1 MARRNI
7 FDRDTR
13 AGDYSDT
20 LGNFL
25 ENIPSIYGQLAKEK
39 RLEKQYVDEK
49 NFRTTQY
56 NNQILQQSKN
66 NTSQE
71 ERDQLNKEKFN
82 AQKKNSE
89 FNKQFEILKLSYEQT
104 GNYEPIAQLHQQYF
118 PNTFNAEQ
126 ANKFKAGFDI
136 SKDFDADIRDW
147 NSLPENKQYSKS
159 DELNELIDTS
169 ARLSRIGNP
178 RNQARYSAINKNLV
192 NKKKEYVANSGSLIR
207 DTDLW
212 SGMNGQAASKI
223 VKTNEKQI
231 LALEKQA
238 NVIQSEVDKILPS
251 GPNNTY
257 NERDE
262 KRITIFKSRLEEKR
276 KQVADLSAKNIE
288 VSNTFRYPKFI
299 SDSEEDDFASAS
311 SGRTTENF
319 SEYVNTPPSETT
331 DSDDLV
337 FNLEDIDTNILED
350 IDNGNVESIDDF
362 INVINSEDKDT
373 LRNYVSNFRGN
384 KLRESSRDKNDS
396 VELVEEPIR
405 DVNVINSDN
414 KDALRSYVS
423 DFGGRRIEGFRAKD
437 DLVTETVNVGES
449 GGVGDDLPLPIVTAQ
464 DKNRFAENIEKEAE
478 LPDLGLVGKTPSE
491 IAQDAAQYDVP
502 SIPETGGQNQVSDY
516 LTKGLE
522 EDLDLI
528 IKKSKTKSN
537 LENVSKEQFER
548 QSTQFQYKKVN
559 KSILELEDKI
569 KDILGD
575 YINPISGDISI
586 SNENY
591 KNQILKRLEK
601 KFGNDFYSILASM
614 SNVKK

>member
-25 ENIPSIYGQLAKEK
+25 ESIPSIYGQLAKEK

-56 NNQILQQSKN
+56 NNQLLQQSKN
-66 NTSQE
+66 NIRQKE
-71 ERDQLNKEKFN
+71 QDQLTKEKFN

-89 FNKQFEILKLSYEQT
+89 FNKQFEVLKLAYEQT
-104 GNYEPIAQLHQQYF
+104 GNYAPIAQLHQEYF
-118 PNTFNAEQ
+118 PGTFNAEQ
-126 ANKFKAGFDI
+126 ASKLQQGFDI

-212 SGMNGQAASKI
+212 SGIEGQFSSKI

-238 NVIQSEVDKILPS
+238 NVIQSEIDKILPS
-251 GPNNTY
+251 ASNNTY
-257 NERDE
+257 SSRDL
-262 KRITIFKSRLEEKR
+262 KRIEIFKGRLEEKR
-276 KQVADLSAKNIE
+276 KQVANLSAKNIE
-288 VSNTFRYPKFI
+288 VSNKFRYPKFI
-299 SDSEEDDFASAS
+299 SDSEEDNFASINS
-311 SGRTTENF
+311 DRTTENF
-319 SEYVNTPPSETT
+319 SEYVNTPSSETT
-331 DSDDLV
+331 DSNDLV

-350 IDNGNVESIDDF
+350 IDSGNVESIDDF

-373 LRNYVSNFRGN
+373 LRNYVSNF
-384 KLRESSRDKNDS
+384 
-396 VELVEEPIR
+396 
-405 DVNVINSDN
+405 
-414 KDALRSYVS
+414 
-423 DFGGRRIEGFRAKD
+423 GGRRVEGSRRRNNSVEPIEKPIEDA
-437 DLVTETVNVGES
+437 DLATETLGIVGES

-464 DKNRFAENIEKEAE
+464 DKNRFAENIEKEDK
-478 LPDLGLVGKTPSE
+478 LPDLDLAGKTPSE

-502 SIPETGGQNQVSDY
+502 SIPETGGENEVSKY
-516 LTKGLE
+516 LTKSLE
-522 EDLDLI
+522 KDLDLI

-537 LENVSKEQFER
+537 LENLSKELFER

-559 KSILELEDKI
+559 NSILELENKI

-601 KFGNDFYSILASM
+601 KFGNDFYSILASI

>member
-56 NNQILQQSKN
+56 NNQLLQQSKN
-66 NTSQE
+66 NFRQKE
-71 ERDQLNKEKFN
+71 QDQLTKEKFN

-104 GNYEPIAQLHQQYF
+104 GNYEPIAQLHQEYF
-118 PNTFNAEQ
+118 PNTYNAEQ
-126 ANKFKAGFDI
+126 ATKLKEGFAV
-136 SKDFDADIRDW
+136 SKDFDADIMDW
-147 NSLPENKQYSKS
+147 NSLSENKQYSKS
-159 DELNELIDTS
+159 DELGELIDTS

-178 RNQARYSAINKNLV
+178 RNQARYSAINKSLV

-212 SGMNGQAASKI
+212 SGIEGQVSSKI

-238 NVIQSEVDKILPS
+238 NVIQSEINKILPS
-251 GPNNTY
+251 ASNNTY
-257 NERDE
+257 SSRDL
-262 KRITIFKSRLEEKR
+262 KRIEIFKSRLEEKR

-478 LPDLGLVGKTPSE
+478 LPDLDLVGKTPSE

-502 SIPETGGQNQVSDY
+502 SIPETGGQNEVSDY
-516 LTKGLE
+516 LTKSLE
-522 EDLDLI
+522 KDLDLI
-528 IKKSKTKSN
+528 IKKSETKSN
-537 LENVSKEQFER
+537 LENLSKEQFER

-559 KSILELEDKI
+559 NSILELENKI

>member
-25 ENIPSIYGQLAKEK
+25 ESIPSIYGQLAKEK

-56 NNQILQQSKN
+56 NNQLLQQSIN
-66 NTSQE
+66 NIRQ
-71 ERDQLNKEKFN
+71 KEQDKLTKEQFN

-89 FNKQFEILKLSYEQT
+89 FKKRFEVLKLTYEQT
-104 GNYEPIAQLHQQYF
+104 GDYAPIAQLHQELF
-118 PNTFNAEQ
+118 PDTFNAEQ
-126 ANKFKAGFDI
+126 ATKLKEGFTV
-136 SKDFDADIRDW
+136 SKDFDADIMDW
-147 NSLPENKQYSKS
+147 NSLSENKQYSKS
-159 DELNELIDTS
+159 DELDELIDTS

-212 SGMNGQAASKI
+212 SGIEGQFSSKI

-238 NVIQSEVDKILPS
+238 NVIQSEIDKILPS
-251 GPNNTY
+251 ATNNTY
-257 NERDE
+257 SSRDL
-262 KRITIFKSRLEEKR
+262 KRIEIFKNRLEKKR

-288 VSNTFRYPKFI
+288 ISNKFRYPKFI
-299 SDSEEDDFASAS
+299 SDSEEDNFASIN
-311 SGRTTENF
+311 SGSTTENF
-319 SEYVNTPPSETT
+319 SEYVNTPSSETT
-331 DSDDLV
+331 DSNDLV

-350 IDNGNVESIDDF
+350 IDSGNVESIDDF

-373 LRNYVSNFRGN
+373 LRNYVSNF
-384 KLRESSRDKNDS
+384 
-396 VELVEEPIR
+396 
-405 DVNVINSDN
+405 
-414 KDALRSYVS
+414 
-423 DFGGRRIEGFRAKD
+423 GGRRVEGSRRRNNSVEPVEKPIED
-437 DLVTETVNVGES
+437 VDLVTETVNVGES

-478 LPDLGLVGKTPSE
+478 LPDLDLVGKTPSE

-502 SIPETGGQNQVSDY
+502 SIPETGGQNEVSDY
-516 LTKGLE
+516 LTKSLE
-522 EDLDLI
+522 KDLDLI

-537 LENVSKEQFER
+537 LENLSKEQFER

-559 KSILELEDKI
+559 NSILELENKI

-601 KFGNDFYSILASM
+601 KFGNDFYPILASI